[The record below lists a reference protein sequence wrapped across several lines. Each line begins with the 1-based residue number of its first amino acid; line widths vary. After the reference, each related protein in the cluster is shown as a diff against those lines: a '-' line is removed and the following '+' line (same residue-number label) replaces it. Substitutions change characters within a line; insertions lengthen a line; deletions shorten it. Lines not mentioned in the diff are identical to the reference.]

1 MEKFDL
7 IVIGGGRASGL
18 AIAAAQEGKK
28 VALIE
33 RYKLGGTCPNRGCV
47 PSKLLIG
54 YAEAARRVREA
65 SRHHIDASINSIDR
79 QKMFDEVSQWV
90 SGVDPRYESRL
101 PDNITLYRGTGSFLS
116 NNEVLISGKAGEE
129 LAQIS
134 SGSIVIATGTRPR
147 PAPYSE
153 LPVWTSDDIF
163 PLKDTPPA
171 SLTIIGGGF
180 IGCELGAF
188 FSAIGTE
195 TNIHVRGKT
204 LLPRIDH
211 ELVPIF
217 QEQFE
222 HHTPVHY
229 ESSLSD
235 LAYDGKMFTCTFT
248 HPDGSS
254 HQHVSERILFATGRV
269 ANSDKLQLEN
279 TDIETDTRGFIKTD
293 DHLCSTV
300 PGIYA
305 AGDIAG
311 NYILQHT
318 ASYDI
323 HYLRQ
328 TILKGS
334 TSALDY
340 GAVPHA
346 IFTEPEVAS
355 VGFTE
360 QELQDK
366 GTKYVST
373 LRDWKSS
380 ARAMA
385 SKLDYPRTKLL
396 ICPDSYAVLGCHLIG
411 PDSSTLIHQILML
424 MHLKNDIRELPKM
437 IHIHPALPELFL
449 DAAIEVIKKAKLS
462 TESPSSNPV

>member
-1 MEKFDL
+1 
-7 IVIGGGRASGL
+7 
-18 AIAAAQEGKK
+18 
-28 VALIE
+28 
-33 RYKLGGTCPNRGCV
+33 
-47 PSKLLIG
+47 
-54 YAEAARRVREA
+54 
-65 SRHHIDASINSIDR
+65 
-79 QKMFDEVSQWV
+79 MFDEVSEWIA
-90 SGVDPRYESRL
+90 GVDPRYESRL
-101 PDNITLYRGTGSFLS
+101 QDNVTLYRGTVSFLS
-116 NNEVLISGKAGEE
+116 NNEISITNQGGDEI
-129 LAQIS
+129 AQVS
-134 SGSIVIATGTRPR
+134 SHSIVIATGTCPR
-147 PAPYSE
+147 PAPYSG

-163 PLKDTPPA
+163 PLKEAPPA

-195 TNIHVRGKT
+195 TSLHVRGNT

-211 ELVPIF
+211 ELSPIF
-217 QEQFE
+217 QEHFE

-235 LAYDGKMFTCTFT
+235 LSYDGKIFTCTFT

-254 HQHVSERILFATGRV
+254 HQHIGERVLCATGRI
-269 ANSDKLQLEN
+269 ANTDKLQLKN
-279 TDIETDTRGFIKTD
+279 TDIVTNSRGFIQAD
-293 DHLCSTV
+293 DHLETSV

-311 NYILQHT
+311 KFILQHT
-318 ASYDI
+318 ASYDM

-328 TILKGS
+328 TLLKGN
-334 TSALDY
+334 TEALDY

-360 QELQDK
+360 TELQEK
-366 GTKYVST
+366 GIRYVKT

-385 SKLDYPRTKLL
+385 SKLDYPRTKIL
-396 ICPDSYAVLGCHLIG
+396 ICPDTYSVLGCHLIG

-424 MHLKNDIRELPKM
+424 MHLKNDIREVPKM

-449 DAAIEVIKKAKLS
+449 DAAVDVIKQAKAANK
-462 TESPSSNPV
+462 

>member
-1 MEKFDL
+1 MENFDL
-7 IVIGGGRASGL
+7 IIIGGGRAAGL
-18 AIAAAQEGKK
+18 ATAAANEGKT

-33 RYKLGGTCPNRGCV
+33 RDKLGGTCPNRGCV

-65 SRHHIDASINSIDR
+65 SRHHIDATINSIDR
-79 QKMFDEVSQWV
+79 QKMFDEVSEWIA
-90 SGVDPRYESRL
+90 GVDPRYESRL
-101 PDNITLYRGTGSFLS
+101 PDGVTLYRGTASFLS
-116 NNEVLISGKAGEE
+116 NNEISVTNKSGDEI
-129 LAQIS
+129 AQIHS
-134 SGSIVIATGTRPR
+134 ESVVIATGTHPR
-147 PAPYSE
+147 PVPYSE

-163 PLKDTPPA
+163 PLKDTPPT

-188 FSAIGTE
+188 FSAVGTE
-195 TNIHVRGKT
+195 TTLHVRGKT

-211 ELVPIF
+211 ELSPIF

-235 LAYDGKMFTCTFT
+235 LSYDGKMFTCTFS

-254 HQHVSERILFATGRV
+254 HQRISERVLFATGRIP
-269 ANSDKLQLEN
+269 NTNNLQLEN
-279 TDIETDTRGFIKTD
+279 TDIGINSRGFIQTD
-293 DHLCSTV
+293 DHLMTTV
-300 PGIYA
+300 DGIYA

-311 NYILQHT
+311 NFILQHT

-323 HYLRQ
+323 HFLRQ
-328 TILKGS
+328 ALLKGN
-334 TSALDY
+334 TEALDY

-360 QELQDK
+360 DELQQK
-366 GTKYVST
+366 GIRYVKT

-396 ICPDSYAVLGCHLIG
+396 ICPDTYAVLGCHLIG

-424 MHLKNDIRELPKM
+424 MHLKNDIREVPKM

-449 DAAIEVIKKAKLS
+449 DAAVDVIKQAKA
-462 TESPSSNPV
+462 TNG

>member
-1 MEKFDL
+1 MQQFDL
-7 IVIGGGRASGL
+7 IIIGGGRASGL
-18 AIAAAQEGKK
+18 ATAAANAGKK

-33 RYKLGGTCPNRGCV
+33 QDKLGGTCPNRGCV

-65 SRHHIDASINSIDR
+65 KRHHIDATITSIDR
-79 QKMFDEVSQWV
+79 QKMFDEVAEWIA
-90 SGVDPRYESRL
+90 GVDPRYESRF
-101 PDNITLYRGTGSFLS
+101 PENVTLFRGKASFLA
-116 NNEVLISGKAGEE
+116 NKEVLVSDSHGTEVAKLTAE
-129 LAQIS
+129 Q
-134 SGSIVIATGTRPR
+134 IVIAAGTRPR
-147 PAPYSE
+147 PAQFSD

-171 SLTIIGGGF
+171 SLTVIGGGF

-195 TNIHVRGKT
+195 TTLHVRGTT
-204 LLPRIDH
+204 LLPRIDA
-211 ELVPIF
+211 ELAPIF

-222 HHTPVHY
+222 EHTPVHY

-235 LAYDGKMFTCTFT
+235 LSYNGKMFTCTFT

-254 HQHVSERILFATGRV
+254 HQHVSERVLFATGRISN
-269 ANSDKLQLEN
+269 ADQLGLEN
-279 TDIETDTRGFIKTD
+279 TDIATDKRGFIQTD
-293 DHLCSTV
+293 DHLRTSV
-300 PGIYA
+300 DSIYA

-311 NYILQHT
+311 NFILQHT
-318 ASYDI
+318 ASFDI

-328 TILKGS
+328 SLLKGNE
-334 TSALDY
+334 TPLDY
-340 GAVPHA
+340 GSVPHA

-360 QELQDK
+360 QELQEK
-366 GTKYVST
+366 GIRYVSV
-373 LRDWKSS
+373 LKDWKAS

-396 ICPDSYAVLGCHLIG
+396 VCPKSFAVLGCHLIG

-424 MHLKNDIRELPKM
+424 IHLKNDIREVPQM

-449 DAAIEVIKKAKLS
+449 DAAVEVIKLAKAA
-462 TESPSSNPV
+462 N

>member
-1 MEKFDL
+1 
-7 IVIGGGRASGL
+7 
-18 AIAAAQEGKK
+18 
-28 VALIE
+28 
-33 RYKLGGTCPNRGCV
+33 
-47 PSKLLIG
+47 
-54 YAEAARRVREA
+54 
-65 SRHHIDASINSIDR
+65 
-79 QKMFDEVSQWV
+79 
-90 SGVDPRYESRL
+90 
-101 PDNITLYRGTGSFLS
+101 
-116 NNEVLISGKAGEE
+116 
-129 LAQIS
+129 
-134 SGSIVIATGTRPR
+134 
-147 PAPYSE
+147 
-153 LPVWTSDDIF
+153 
-163 PLKDTPPA
+163 
-171 SLTIIGGGF
+171 
-180 IGCELGAF
+180 
-188 FSAIGTE
+188 
-195 TNIHVRGKT
+195 
-204 LLPRIDH
+204 
-211 ELVPIF
+211 
-217 QEQFE
+217 
-222 HHTPVHY
+222 
-229 ESSLSD
+229 LSD
-235 LAYDGKMFTCTFT
+235 LTYDGKVFTCTFT

-279 TDIETDTRGFIKTD
+279 TDIETDARGFIKTD
-293 DHLCSTV
+293 DHLRSTV
-300 PGIYA
+300 LGIYA

-328 TILKGS
+328 TILKGA
-334 TSALDY
+334 TAALNY

-366 GTKYVST
+366 GINYVST

-449 DAAIEVIKKAKLS
+449 DAAIDVIKKAKLS
-462 TESPSSNPV
+462 MASSSSNPV

>member
-1 MEKFDL
+1 MKKFDL
-7 IVIGGGRASGL
+7 IIIGGGRASAL

-33 RYKLGGTCPNRGCV
+33 RDKLGGTCPNRGCV

-65 SRHHIDASINSIDR
+65 SRHHIDATIHSIDR
-79 QKMFDEVSQWV
+79 QKMFDEVSEWIA
-90 SGVDPRYESRL
+90 GVDPRYESRI
-101 PDNITLYRGTGSFLS
+101 PDNVTLYRGSAAFLS
-116 NNEVLISGKAGEE
+116 NHEVSITNNSADNIG
-129 LAQIS
+129 QICS
-134 SGSIVIATGTRPR
+134 QSIVIATGTRPR

-153 LPVWTSDDIF
+153 FPVWTSDDIF
-163 PLKDTPPA
+163 PLKDTPPS

-188 FSAIGTE
+188 FSAVGTE
-195 TNIHVRGKT
+195 TTLHVRGKS

-211 ELVPIF
+211 ELSPIF

-235 LAYDGKMFTCTFT
+235 LSYDGKMFTCTFT
-248 HPDGSS
+248 QPDGSS
-254 HQHVSERILFATGRV
+254 HQHMSERVLFATGRIP
-269 ANSDKLQLEN
+269 NTDNLKLEN
-279 TDIETDTRGFIKTD
+279 TDIEIDSRGFIQTD
-293 DHLCSTV
+293 DYLKTSV

-311 NYILQHT
+311 NFILQHT

-323 HYLRQ
+323 HYLSQ
-328 TILKGS
+328 ALLKGCTQS
-334 TSALDY
+334 LDY

-360 QELQDK
+360 TELQQQ
-366 GTKYVST
+366 GIRYVKT

-396 ICPDSYAVLGCHLIG
+396 ICPETYAVLGCHLIG

-424 MHLKNDIRELPKM
+424 MHLKNDIREVPKM
-437 IHIHPALPELFL
+437 IHIHPALPELFV
-449 DAAIEVIKKAKLS
+449 DAAVDVIKQA
-462 TESPSSNPV
+462 NAANM